1 MEGHLKGH
9 KLKCVVRFCFKP
21 SNNRVEYEALL
32 AGLRLSKEKKLMKLV
47 VNGKSQLMVSQV
59 NGNFTAKDKSIVV
72 YLSKVMD
79 SLLSLKSLS

>member
-1 MEGHLKGH
+1 MEGHPKGH
-9 KLKCVVRFCFKP
+9 KLKCAVRFCFKS

-32 AGLRLSKEKKLMKLV
+32 AGLGLSKEIKVMKLV
-47 VNGKSQLMVSQV
+47 VNGNSQLMASQV